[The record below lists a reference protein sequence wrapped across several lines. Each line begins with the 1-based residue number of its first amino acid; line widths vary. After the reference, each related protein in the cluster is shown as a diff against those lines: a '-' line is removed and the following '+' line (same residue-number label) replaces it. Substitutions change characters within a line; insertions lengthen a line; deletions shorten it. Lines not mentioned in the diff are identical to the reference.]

1 MRGQAILDL
10 FSKDRRSALN
20 QYRSFMGLVDEHDYD
35 EDQFVGEEY
44 SYLIDQP
51 QNIVHHRKKLDAVLA
66 DTGVSV
72 EEFEMIK
79 TGSRQRSLENYK
91 IQYANEAA
99 RLKYT
104 LKEIGQNISVSDVS
118 IFHLLHQ
125 RNQNKSDIIKS

>member
-1 MRGQAILDL
+1 
-10 FSKDRRSALN
+10 
-20 QYRSFMGLVDEHDYD
+20 MGLVDEHDYD